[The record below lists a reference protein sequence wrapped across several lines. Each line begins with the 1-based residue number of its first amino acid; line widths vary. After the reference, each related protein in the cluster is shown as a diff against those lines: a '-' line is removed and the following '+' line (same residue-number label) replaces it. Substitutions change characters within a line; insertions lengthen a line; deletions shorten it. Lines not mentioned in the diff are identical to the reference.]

1 MYPSEEELESVRLEG
16 VVEPAKLP
24 VGTTIFVETTKHV
37 FEFVFKK
44 RTLYVSSSNTEAI
57 SGQYKCQIA
66 GSIDENGTLFAGLI
80 VRNRH
85 LIIDLHRHGRYVTGL
100 VKSVSLRGPC
110 WSYEMWPHTEA
121 KLIGE

>member
-1 MYPSEEELESVRLEG
+1 MYPSDEELENVRLEG

-37 FEFVFKK
+37 FEFILKK
-44 RTLYVSSSNTEAI
+44 RSLYVSSSNTEAI
-57 SGQYKCQIA
+57 SGQYKCKIA

-100 VKSVSLRGPC
+100 VRSVSLRGPD
-110 WSYEMWPHTEA
+110 WSYEMWPKSAA